1 MCVFKIEPLLVSDLR
16 VVSVGMRNTSLAW
29 KNDNGTATCWILL
42 EDTGR
47 HELVNM
53 SDLRP
58 ESQYKV
64 LCLLEPNET
73 QGKPLVTE
81 SSSGELYE
89 CASHLLDGLTFSN

>member
-16 VVSVGMRNTSLAW
+16 VVSVGMRNASLAW

-42 EDTGR
+42 EDTGSHR
-47 HELVNM
+47 VNTK
-53 SDLRP
+53 P

-81 SSSGELYE
+81 SGSGELYE
-89 CASHLLDGLTFSN
+89 CASHLHDGFYFQ